1 MRHTVTTGLLLT
13 ALAVAGSSAASTP
26 KKAAT
31 ATPPAKT
38 AAAAPAAT
46 HAVRGVVKSIDAST
60 LVITRSGHKAQ
71 LLSFVLNPST
81 AREGSADVGSTV
93 AVRYRNDG
101 KALVATAV
109 AVQPTP
115 AHHMAAKSK

>member
-1 MRHTVTTGLLLT
+1 MRQTLTTGLLLT
-13 ALAVAGSSAASTP
+13 ALAIAGNSAASTP

-31 ATPPAKT
+31 TPAS
-38 AAAAPAAT
+38 PAAT
-46 HAVRGVVKSIDAST
+46 HAVRGVVKSIDASS

-81 AREGSADVGSTV
+81 AREGTVDVGSTV

-101 KALVATAV
+101 KALLATAV

-115 AHHMAAKSK
+115 PAHHMAAKSK

>member
-1 MRHTVTTGLLLT
+1 MRQTLTTGLLLT
-13 ALAVAGSSAASTP
+13 ALAIAGNSAASTP

-31 ATPPAKT
+31 TPAAKT
-38 AAAAPAAT
+38 PAASPAAT
-46 HAVRGVVKSIDAST
+46 HAVRGVVKSIDASS

-81 AREGSADVGSTV
+81 AREGTVDVGSTV

-101 KALVATAV
+101 KALLATAV

-115 AHHMAAKSK
+115 PAHHMAAKSK